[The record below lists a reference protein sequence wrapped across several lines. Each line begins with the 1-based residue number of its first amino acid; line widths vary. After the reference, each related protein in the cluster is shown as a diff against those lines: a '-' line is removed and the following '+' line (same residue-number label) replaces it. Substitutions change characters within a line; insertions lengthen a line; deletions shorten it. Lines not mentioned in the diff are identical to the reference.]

1 MLHAARMGS
10 TQVSTM
16 REQHRTRGKRDGV
29 VAESDTVPIRS
40 QYTQRIAADLDAN
53 RQEQEQLTARL
64 AQLQEDE
71 AWLVGLLSASREESA
86 SGDTDDTGPTV
97 PQQRETAPAAPAT
110 APRGTA
116 GGKKKAAKS
125 VKAAKPAASAKS
137 AASPKD
143 AKDAKDTRDSKP
155 AKSPKPAKKAA
166 TTAKAAQPSLRT
178 LVQEALLGHPGE
190 PRSAG
195 EVLAELEAA
204 HPERNASPQAVRN
217 ALEFLIASG
226 AATRERQGRS
236 VFYVLK
242 PDADIPAAQA
252 PQEDTAV
259 DA

>member
-1 MLHAARMGS
+1 
-10 TQVSTM
+10 
-16 REQHRTRGKRDGV
+16 V

-53 RQEQEQLTARL
+53 RQEQERLTARL

-71 AWLVGLLSASREESA
+71 AWLVSLRSASREESA
-86 SGDTDDTGPTV
+86 SGDTGDTGPTV
-97 PQQRETAPAAPAT
+97 PQQRETAPAASAAPAT
-110 APRGTA
+110 ASRGTA
-116 GGKKKAAKS
+116 GGKKKAAKA
-125 VKAAKPAASAKS
+125 VKDAKPAASAKS
-137 AASPKD
+137 TASPKD
-143 AKDAKDTRDSKP
+143 AKDARDARDSKP

-166 TTAKAAQPSLRT
+166 ATAAKAAQPSLRT
-178 LVQEALLGHPGE
+178 LVQEALLGNPGE

-195 EVLAELEAA
+195 EVLTELEAA

-217 ALEFLIASG
+217 ALESLIASG

-242 PDADIPAAQA
+242 PDADVADVPAAQA